1 MLTLTSI
8 EPLRTQILTWR
19 SNGQRIAFVPTMG
32 NLHEGHLSLVKMAKQ
47 NADKVVVSIFVN
59 PTQFGPNEDF
69 ARYPRTET
77 EDSLRLSDCATDLL
91 FLPTVETLYPQAS
104 QTQIAVPEVANRLCG
119 LHRPGHF
126 DGVALVVCK
135 LLNMVQPDILYLG
148 EKDFQQLTVIRRMV
162 DDLNI
167 PTQVA
172 SLATVREADGLAM
185 SSRNAYLNPEHRAI
199 APVLYQTLIKT
210 RDALLQNAN
219 PIQLLTQSI
228 QHLEQLGFVV
238 DYLSLCRR
246 QDLHE
251 ATAQDSDLVLL
262 VAARL
267 GNTRLIDN
275 IAFER

>member
-1 MLTLTSI
+1 MQTLTSI
-8 EPLRTQILTWR
+8 ETLRHQIQAWR
-19 SNGQRIAFVPTMG
+19 HNGQRIAFVPTMG
-32 NLHEGHLSLVKMAKQ
+32 NLHDGHLNLVQTAKQ

-59 PTQFGPNEDF
+59 PTQFGPHEDF
-69 ARYPRTET
+69 ARYPRTESA
-77 EDSLRLSDCATDLL
+77 DSLRLSECATDVL
-91 FLPTVETLYPQAS
+91 FLPTVETLYPQTS
-104 QTQIAVPEVANRLCG
+104 QTQVSVPEVANRLCG

-162 DDLNI
+162 NDLNI

-172 SLATVREADGLAM
+172 SVATVREADGLAM
-185 SSRNAYLNPEHRAI
+185 SSRNTYLSQEHRAL
-199 APVLYQTLIKT
+199 APVLYQTLIET
-210 RDALLQNAN
+210 REALLENAN
-219 PIQLLTQSI
+219 PSLLLTQRI

-238 DYLSLCRR
+238 DYLSLCRQ

-251 ATAQDSDLVLL
+251 ASAEDTDLVLL

-267 GNTRLIDN
+267 GSTRLIDN
-275 IAFER
+275 IRFER